1 MSADLVGAVILAKY
15 PKPRDWYGSYN
26 PWGEFYE
33 ALSAGPVSLGQ
44 LGTAKLLA
52 HHTPQYE
59 WSEDNDVAYFVFSL
73 GARTFRR
80 GGLVDSYDGVAW
92 HGPTEEVE
100 SVQVTRTEWRAK

>member
-1 MSADLVGAVILAKY
+1 MSAELIDAVIPATY
-15 PKPRDWYGSYN
+15 PRPRNWYGSWN

-33 ALSAGPVSLGQ
+33 ALSEGPVTLGQ
-44 LGTAKLLA
+44 LGSAQLLS

-73 GARTFRR
+73 GERSFRR
-80 GGLVDSYDGVAW
+80 GGLVDSYDGVGW

-100 SVQVTRTEWRAK
+100 PVQVTRTEWRAI